1 MIRKLVEQ
9 IHAEGKNY
17 VELSCLSTDTKP
29 TAGIITGSLALEV
42 DTGDV
47 YAFDEV
53 TNGGEWDKVAALGGG
68 S

>member
-1 MIRKLVEQ
+1 MIRTLNAR
-9 IHAEGKNY
+9 IIEGQTNY
-17 VELSCLSTDTKP
+17 VEISCLSTDTKP
-29 TAGIITGSLALEV
+29 TANVCTGSLALEV

-53 TNGGEWDKVAALGGG
+53 GGEWDKVAALGGSG

>member
-1 MIRKLVEQ
+1 MVRVLESRIIDGLT
-9 IHAEGKNY
+9 NY
-17 VELSCLSTDTKP
+17 IECACLHDDTKP
-29 TAGIITGSLALEV
+29 TAGVCTGSLALEV

-53 TNGGEWDKVAALGGG
+53 GGEWDKVAELGGSG

>member
-1 MIRKLVEQ
+1 MVRVLESRIIDGQ
-9 IHAEGKNY
+9 TNY
-17 VELSCLSTDTKP
+17 VECACLHDDTKP
-29 TAGIITGSLALEV
+29 TAGVCTGSLALEV

-53 TNGGEWDKVAALGGG
+53 GGEWDKIAELGGSG

>member
-9 IHAEGKNY
+9 IHVDGKNY
-17 VELSCLSTDTKP
+17 VELACLYTDTKP

-53 TNGGEWDKVAALGGG
+53 GGEWDKIAALGGSG

>member
-1 MIRKLVEQ
+1 MVRILDARIIDGQ
-9 IHAEGKNY
+9 TNY
-17 VELSCLSTDTKP
+17 IECACLHDDTKP
-29 TAGIITGSLALEV
+29 TAGVCTGSLALEV

-53 TNGGEWDKVAALGGG
+53 GGEWDKIAELGGSG